1 MCGCL
6 KGYSTLMAG
15 LREKHKD
22 QRRRAIIE
30 AAASLLREKGLDGL
44 SIPEIA
50 ARADVSPATV
60 YNLVGG
66 QNALAGAV
74 LAVVADTIEIGH
86 ASTMSAD
93 PLEACIGLGE
103 QVLDV
108 FEARETEI
116 RPILQLYLM
125 RRGTP
130 EWNAERPLKAM
141 AERAV
146 GLYGRLLQEAQGKA
160 LFDAALSPVVVGETL
175 YATLKLRIDHWASGL
190 IELHEARSAARKSA
204 HVVLLSGATVKARQ
218 RLLASLGEIDKT

>member
-1 MCGCL
+1 
-6 KGYSTLMAG
+6 MAG

-22 QRRRAIIE
+22 QRRRAILE
-30 AAASLLREKGLDGL
+30 SAMSLLREKGLDGL

-74 LAVVADTIEIGH
+74 MAVVADTIEIGH
-86 ASTMSAD
+86 ARAMSGD
-93 PLEACIGLGE
+93 PLEACLGLGD
-103 QVLDV
+103 QVFDV
-108 FEARETEI
+108 FEARAAEI

-130 EWNAERPLKAM
+130 EWNAERPLMAM
-141 AERAV
+141 AERAI
-146 GLYGRLLQEAQGKA
+146 GLYGRLLQEAQGKV
-160 LFDAALSPVVVGETL
+160 LFDTALPPAIIGETL

-190 IELHEARSAARKSA
+190 IELHEARAAARKSA
-204 HVVLLSGATVKARQ
+204 HVVLLSGATAEARQ
-218 RLLASLGEIDKT
+218 RLLASLHAIGKT